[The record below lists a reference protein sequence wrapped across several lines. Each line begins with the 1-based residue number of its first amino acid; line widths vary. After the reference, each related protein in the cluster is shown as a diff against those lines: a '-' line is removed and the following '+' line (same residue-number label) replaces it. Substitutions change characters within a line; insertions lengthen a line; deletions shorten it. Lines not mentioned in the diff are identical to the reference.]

1 MDTRLMTQGKIRGA
15 HPLMVDNV
23 GMTYGSGES
32 AHEVLRGL
40 TVRVDPGEFVCI
52 VGPSGAGKT
61 TLLRCL
67 AGLLRPTAG
76 TVSLGDRRVSE
87 PLAEI
92 AVVFQDYR
100 GSLMPW
106 MRVRDNVAFPLEGM
120 GVRKAERLERAQHSL
135 ESVGLGDV
143 GHKYPWQLS
152 GGMQQRVAI
161 ARAIAYRSP
170 ILLMDEPFGSVDAQA
185 RFELEDLVL
194 RLRRELDITVVVVT
208 HHIDEAV
215 YLSDRVVVVAGTP
228 TRVVDDLPIDLGSDR
243 DQITTRAMPR
253 FAELRTRVL
262 AEIRGG
268 SRPLSGAGPWSSA
281 RPDTTQA
288 TTAATREATAGD
300 EGP

>member
-1 MDTRLMTQGKIRGA
+1 MTQQIARHGQ
-15 HPLMVDNV
+15 PLVVDEV
-23 GMTYGSGES
+23 GMTYGTGAA

-40 TVRVDPGEFVCI
+40 TLRVDPGEFVCI

-67 AGLLRPTAG
+67 SGLLRPTAG
-76 TVSLGDRRVSE
+76 HVRIGDQDVTQ

-120 GVRKAERLERAQHSL
+120 GVRKAERTERAQQSL
-135 ESVGLGDV
+135 EAVGLGRV

-185 RFELEDLVL
+185 RFELEDLAL

-208 HHIDEAV
+208 HDIDEAV
-215 YLSDRVVVVAGTP
+215 YLSDRVIVVAGTP
-228 TRVVDDLPIDLGSDR
+228 THVVDDLVIDLGSER
-243 DQITTRAMPR
+243 DQIATRALPR
-253 FAELRTRVL
+253 FAELRSRVL
-262 AEIRGG
+262 SEIRGEHSPG
-268 SRPLSGAGPWSSA
+268 HPAPDAQPAPTKDPAPAPRAESLHTSA
-281 RPDTTQA
+281 
-288 TTAATREATAGD
+288 
-300 EGP
+300 

>member
-1 MDTRLMTQGKIRGA
+1 MTQQA
-15 HPLMVDNV
+15 NQADQALVVTDL
-23 GMTYGSGES
+23 GMTYGDGDL
-32 AHEVLRGL
+32 AHEVIRGL
-40 TVRVDPGEFVCI
+40 ALRVDPGEFVCI

-67 AGLLRPTAG
+67 SGLQRPTAG
-76 TVSLGDRRVSE
+76 SVRFGERDVSE

-120 GVRKAERLERAQHSL
+120 RVKKAERLKRAQHSL
-135 ESVGLGDV
+135 EAVGLGNV

-185 RFELEDLVL
+185 RFELEDLAL
-194 RLRRELDITVVVVT
+194 RLRRELNLTVVVVT
-208 HHIDEAV
+208 HDIDEAV
-215 YLSDRVVVVAGTP
+215 YLSDRVVVVAGNP
-228 TRVVDDLPIDLGSDR
+228 THVVDDLAVDLGPDR
-243 DQITTRAMPR
+243 DQITTRALPR
-253 FAELRTRVL
+253 FTELRSRVL
-262 AEIRGG
+262 AEIRSNGAVPGHGG
-268 SRPLSGAGPWSSA
+268 AKPGDAVSA
-281 RPDTTQA
+281 PKPSPEPTI
-288 TTAATREATAGD
+288 AADRIHTSA
-300 EGP
+300 